1 MIDQH
6 SVLAVVVARGGS
18 KGLPGKNLRRI
29 GERSLVGWA
38 AKAALESRYVDRAI
52 LSSDDAAIREE
63 GARAGLEVP
72 FERPPHLAT
81 DEAKSVDVA
90 LHALDEAGPCSLLVL
105 LQPTSPLRTSADID
119 ACLERC
125 AALDAPA
132 CVTVCRGK
140 ALEWMYR
147 VEADRLEPVVSEPAA
162 SRRQDARAVFVL
174 NGAVYVVRSEVL
186 RAERTFLPR
195 GTAAVEMPAERSVD
209 VDTEADFV
217 VATALASRSGL

>member
-6 SVLAVVVARGGS
+6 SVLAVVLARGGS

-29 GERSLVGWA
+29 GDRSLVGWA
-38 AKAALESRYVDRAI
+38 AKAALESRFVDRAI

-72 FERPPHLAT
+72 FMRPPHLAT

-90 LHALDEAGPCSLLVL
+90 LHALDEVGPHSLLVL
-105 LQPTSPLRTSADID
+105 LQPTSPLRTAADVD
-119 ACLERC
+119 ACIERC
-125 AALDAPA
+125 AGLEAPA

-147 VEADRLEPVVSEPAA
+147 LDEHRLEPVAPEAA
-162 SRRQDARAVFVL
+162 PSRRQDARPVFVL
-174 NGAVYVVRSEVL
+174 NGAVYVVRTEAL
-186 RAERTFLPR
+186 RSARTFLPP
-195 GTAAVEMPAERSVD
+195 GTVAVEMPADRSID
-209 VDTEADFV
+209 IDTEADLV
-217 VATALASRSGL
+217 VASALASRSGL